1 MIGAE
6 LVDQSPP
13 ETSPSTSQGS
23 LKGRKVAVLIPCLNE
38 EQTIAKVIQDFRE
51 ALPEA
56 AIYV

>member
-6 LVDQSPP
+6 PIDQSPP
-13 ETSPSTSQGS
+13 ETSPSPSQET
-23 LKGRKVAVLIPCLNE
+23 LKSQKVAVLIPCLNE

-51 ALPEA
+51 ALPDA